1 MTQEETRQL
10 GIEFERRIQ
19 TMIPEKEFLNKLDT
33 ETIYS
38 FLNQYQDKYIQT
50 IYKNLD
56 GIPSGSKI
64 SARIESILQSLITS
78 EDLTLTDNNS
88 GDTLRSDTYNLP
100 DNFCMYIRSTSNASS
115 VYSYKKPLE
124 REVTLSNQLISQ
136 IDAQKLIEAPHDDM
150 RILRHPLVVLGKN
163 NTIDVIHDRYTT
175 ITGIKILYYKNPVY
189 FSTLTDVNCELPLE
203 AFDDLVTG
211 AIDLYVQYVAGAEAN
226 KRRQDEARKQ
236 QANRNRQN
244 NEEDD

>member
-1 MTQEETRQL
+1 
-10 GIEFERRIQ
+10 
-19 TMIPEKEFLNKLDT
+19 
-33 ETIYS
+33 
-38 FLNQYQDKYIQT
+38 
-50 IYKNLD
+50 
-56 GIPSGSKI
+56 
-64 SARIESILQSLITS
+64 
-78 EDLTLTDNNS
+78 
-88 GDTLRSDTYNLP
+88 
-100 DNFCMYIRSTSNASS
+100 
-115 VYSYKKPLE
+115 
-124 REVTLSNQLISQ
+124 
-136 IDAQKLIEAPHDDM
+136 M